1 MYRLL
6 PLKAFFL
13 GLATVASHFW
23 LLVGYLGQYFIRSSP
38 YTFLLPKKSRKF
50 SPPPP
55 PPLGQYSPISGWLRE
70 QHGPIHSRYAGLK
83 ARNEKI
89 Q

>member
-1 MYRLL
+1 MNYLL
-6 PLKAFFL
+6 PIKAFFL

-55 PPLGQYSPISGWLRE
+55 PPLDSIPPSPDGSE
-70 QHGPIHSRYAGLK
+70 NSMGPSTPAML
-83 ARNEKI
+83 A
-89 Q
+89 

>member
-1 MYRLL
+1 MYYLL
-6 PLKAFFL
+6 PIKAFFL

-55 PPLGQYSPISGWLRE
+55 PPPTPLDSIPPSPDGSE
-70 QHGPIHSRYAGLK
+70 NSMGPSTPATL
-83 ARNEKI
+83 A
-89 Q
+89 